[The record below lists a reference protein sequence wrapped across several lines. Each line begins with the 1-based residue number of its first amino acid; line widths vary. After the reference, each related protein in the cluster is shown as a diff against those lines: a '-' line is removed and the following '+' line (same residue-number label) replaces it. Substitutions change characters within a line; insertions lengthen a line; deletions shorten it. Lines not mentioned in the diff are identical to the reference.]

1 MLRLPAA
8 PASAERLLRP
18 VAIQHADRRTLR
30 ASPVVH
36 GAATAAYTVAAR
48 AGSLATLAAML
59 VLGGAVAASADGT
72 VPSGPAATT
81 VTTLQDP
88 AGMPTE

>member
-1 MLRLPAA
+1 MEEVLRRVPAQQVERGHRRVS
-8 PASAERLLRP
+8 PAL
-18 VAIQHADRRTLR
+18 
-30 ASPVVH
+30 H
-36 GAATAAYTVAAR
+36 GAASAAYTVAAR

-81 VTTLQDP
+81 VTTLQEP
-88 AGMPTE
+88 AP